1 MRYSGNIC
9 DGCNQPLLETE
20 DIVVC
25 PECATPQHR
34 HCYDKAVKCVNSLLH
49 SADFT
54 WQGTVNENTSAESSI
69 LSIMIKKAES

>member
-9 DGCNQPLLETE
+9 DGCKEPLLDNE

-34 HCYDKAVKCVNSLLH
+34 HCYDKAGECVNSHLH
-49 SADFT
+49 GTDFT
-54 WQGTVNENTSAESSI
+54 WQGTVS
-69 LSIMIKKAES
+69 